1 MDIKLSNN
9 ENLSNTGGGNG
20 NGPGNTGGNTSGHNA
35 TTNSPDSVNQLNEAQ
50 IRFKWDMEVNNHHN
64 MDVKQVQHEPV
75 TQAEYEKVV
84 KGARLTDPVEEP
96 ISRSCTNYIYSVCL
110 QNDKPLFACR
120 YHIHSVDDNNKETVR
135 KECKCDCNKRDGY
148 EECTKPSVRRFFD
161 GFV

>member
-1 MDIKLSNN
+1 MDIETRNKRNK
-9 ENLSNTGGGNG
+9 SNTGGGNG

-96 ISRSCTNYIYSVCL
+96 ISRSCTHSIRSVCL
-110 QNDKPLFACR
+110 QNDKPLFAC
-120 YHIHSVDDNNKETVR
+120 YKHIHSVDDNNKENER
-135 KECKCDCNKRDGY
+135 EDCKLFHNERGECGKCG
-148 EECTKPSVRRFFD
+148 EPFARRLSHCF
-161 GFV
+161 